1 MSVALGRAS
10 LAEARREAQ
19 SDPARGAVHRLP
31 CRVHRTGP
39 ARVAAF
45 FSPAV
50 RTGDGGELATSFRG
64 RELKGRAVPLPP
76 GYSGVVVREESA
88 GTSLRHEVTTTTTP
102 PIAGPRRCEPSRPSR
117 PSRTGTWRRLP
128 RETTRCQWPWPGLHW
143 PMRFMDQKTRT
154 TSDGG
159 HVTGVGVFIQ

>member
-10 LAEARREAQ
+10 LAQARSEAQ
-19 SDPARGAVHRLP
+19 SDPPARGAVHRLP
-31 CRVHRTGP
+31 CRVHCTGP

-50 RTGDGGELATSFRG
+50 RTGDGDELKTSFRG

-88 GTSLRHEVTTTTTP
+88 GTSVRHED
-102 PIAGPRRCEPSRPSR
+102 RRATALRAFSAISHWNLETAPS
-117 PSRTGTWRRLP
+117 GDDALP
-128 RETTRCQWPWPGLHW
+128 MALGWPALADAIHGSE
-143 PMRFMDQKTRT
+143 DE
-154 TSDGG
+154 DD
-159 HVTGVGVFIQ
+159 

>member
-88 GTSLRHEVTTTTTP
+88 GTSLRHED
-102 PIAGPRRCEPSRPSR
+102 RRATALRAFSAFSAISHWNLETAPS
-117 PSRTGTWRRLP
+117 GDDALP
-128 RETTRCQWPWPGLHW
+128 MALAWPALADAIHGSE
-143 PMRFMDQKTRT
+143 DE
-154 TSDGG
+154 DD
-159 HVTGVGVFIQ
+159 